1 MKKLFTVPLLFLA
14 VLSYGQ
20 SQITIGPKAG
30 VALNSL
36 VGSDVPDAV
45 KSDIGYNAGAF
56 LTYSSE
62 THFGFTVE
70 ATYTRR
76 GAKADILGE
85 TVHLKYNYLE
95 VPILAR
101 YFFGNGTIRPSIF
114 LGPSLNFLLS
124 AKSGDEDVKSSTA
137 SFDFVGVVG
146 AGVNIKT
153 LENQWLNIDVRY
165 NRGFISTGKEVN
177 GETPKSYNQGAIL
190 AVGYGFGI

>member
-1 MKKLFTVPLLFLA
+1 MKKLLTIPLLFLA

-30 VALNSL
+30 LALNSL

-70 ATYTRR
+70 ATYTQR

-124 AKSGDEDVKSSTA
+124 AKSGDEDVKSGTT

-146 AGVNIKT
+146 AGLNIKT

-165 NRGFISTGKEVN
+165 NRGFISTDKEVN
-177 GETPKSYNQGAIL
+177 GVTPKSYNQGAIL